1 MNNLKL
7 AVVCILLFLLSVF
20 SRELSNPAP
29 LTIELSYQTQYQE
42 LNKKG
47 HLTEED
53 MKHLD
58 NLKGQYLNSSERK
71 DKMLVSMGYK
81 LLLGVIMAVITFIGL
96 RTTHVNSLAIV
107 SVLLVVGLSSF
118 FVTSVLEATYYF
130 LLTLSGAILAKKH
143 NKQIHPTPNN
153 GAAD

>member
-1 MNNLKL
+1 M
-7 AVVCILLFLLSVF
+7 
-20 SRELSNPAP
+20 SNPAP
-29 LTIELSYQTQYQE
+29 LNIESSYQTQYQE

-47 HLTEED
+47 YLTEED

-143 NKQIHPTPNN
+143 NKQIHPTPNS